1 MPSPKNETLANMMRR
16 MSTNSPV
23 KKSTKTTKKTP
34 IKKSTKTT
42 KKTPV
47 KKSTAEEKQ
56 KKRVE
61 SIVKL
66 MEKDKTYTPW
76 IHGARP
82 KGYKKPSTI
91 VGPDDA
97 MRLAEKLFLK
107 RRKAAE
113 MKKYRDEAKEAVEA
127 QRRYEAEKEQREQE
141 RKAEKERQE
150 QQKKAENLAMNTYA
164 RNLFNTLK
172 KAKEQKSIRQ
182 AFMQGALKLHP
193 NKGGDA
199 ELFKKFK
206 AIYNGKKM

>member
-1 MPSPKNETLANMMRR
+1 MPSPNNETLANMMRR

-23 KKSTKTTKKTP
+23 KKSA
-34 IKKSTKTT
+34 KTT

>member
-23 KKSTKTTKKTP
+23 KKSTKKTP
-34 IKKSTKTT
+34 LKKL
-42 KKTPV
+42 
-47 KKSTAEEKQ
+47 TAAEKQ

-66 MEKDKTYTPW
+66 MEKDKKYTPW
-76 IHGARP
+76 LIGSRP
-82 KGYKKPSTI
+82 KGYKRPSTI
-91 VGPDDA
+91 DGSDEA
-97 MRLAEKLFLK
+97 LNMHLAGKLFMK
-107 RRKAAE
+107 RQKAAE
-113 MKKYRDEAKEAVEA
+113 KKKYRDEAKEAVEA

-141 RKAEKERQE
+141 RKANNERQE

-172 KAKEQKSIRQ
+172 NAKDQKSIRQ
-182 AFMQGALKLHP
+182 AFMQGALKIHP
-193 NKGGDA
+193 NKGGNA

>member
-1 MPSPKNETLANMMRR
+1 MPSPNNETLANMMRR

-23 KKSTKTTKKTP
+23 KKSA
-34 IKKSTKTT
+34 KTT

-113 MKKYRDEAKEAVEA
+113 MKKYRDEAKEAVKAAKE
-127 QRRYEAEKEQREQE
+127 QQERQKRYEAEKEQREQE
-141 RKAEKERQE
+141 RKANNERQE

-172 KAKEQKSIRQ
+172 KAKDQKSIRQ
-182 AFMQGALKLHP
+182 AFMQGALKIHP

>member
-23 KKSTKTTKKTP
+23 KKSA
-34 IKKSTKTT
+34 KTT

-47 KKSTAEEKQ
+47 KKSSAEEKQ

-61 SIVKL
+61 AIVKL
-66 MEKDKTYTPW
+66 MEKDKTYIHW

-82 KGYKKPSTI
+82 KGYKRPSTI
-91 VGPDDA
+91 DGSDEA
-97 MRLAEKLFLK
+97 LNMRFAEKLFLK

-113 MKKYRDEAKEAVEA
+113 GKREREQAKERVEA

-141 RKAEKERQE
+141 RKANNERQE
-150 QQKKAENLAMNTYA
+150 QQKKAENLAMNTA

-172 KAKEQKSIRQ
+172 KAKDQKSIRQ
-182 AFMQGALKLHP
+182 AFFKGALKLHP

-199 ELFKKFK
+199 ELYKKFK

>member
-34 IKKSTKTT
+34 
-42 KKTPV
+42 V
-47 KKSTAEEKQ
+47 KKLTAAEKQ

-66 MEKDKTYTPW
+66 MEKDKKYTPW
-76 IHGARP
+76 LLGSRP
-82 KGYKKPSTI
+82 KGYKRPSTI
-91 VGPDDA
+91 DGSDEA
-97 MRLAEKLFLK
+97 LNMHLAGKLFMK
-107 RRKAAE
+107 RQKAAE
-113 MKKYRDEAKEAVEA
+113 KKKYRDEAKEAVEA

-141 RKAEKERQE
+141 RKANNERQE

-172 KAKEQKSIRQ
+172 KAKDQKSIRQ

-206 AIYNGKKM
+206 AKYILKKKVTST

>member
-1 MPSPKNETLANMMRR
+1 MPSPNNETLANMMRR

-23 KKSTKTTKKTP
+23 KKSA
-34 IKKSTKTT
+34 KTT

-61 SIVKL
+61 AIVKL

-113 MKKYRDEAKEAVEA
+113 MKKYREEAKEAVKAAKE
-127 QRRYEAEKEQREQE
+127 QQERQKRYEAEEDKREQE
-141 RKAEKERQE
+141 RKANNERQE

-172 KAKEQKSIRQ
+172 TAKDQKSIRQ

-206 AIYNGKKM
+206 AIYNVKKM

>member
-34 IKKSTKTT
+34 
-42 KKTPV
+42 V
-47 KKSTAEEKQ
+47 KKSTAAEKQ

-66 MEKDKTYTPW
+66 MEKDKKYTPW
-76 IHGARP
+76 LLGSRP
-82 KGYKKPSTI
+82 KGYKRPSTI
-91 VGPDDA
+91 DGSDEA
-97 MRLAEKLFLK
+97 LNMHLAGKLFMK
-107 RRKAAE
+107 RQKAAE
-113 MKKYRDEAKEAVEA
+113 KKQRAAEAGERVKAEKERQER
-127 QRRYEAEKEQREQE
+127 QKRYEAEKDKREQE
-141 RKAEKERQE
+141 RKANNERQE

-172 KAKEQKSIRQ
+172 KAKDQKSIRQ
-182 AFMQGALKLHP
+182 AFMQGALKIHP
-193 NKGGDA
+193 NKGGNA

>member
-23 KKSTKTTKKTP
+23 KKSA
-34 IKKSTKTT
+34 KTT

-47 KKSTAEEKQ
+47 KKSSAEEKQ

-61 SIVKL
+61 AIVKL
-66 MEKDKTYTPW
+66 MEKDKTYIHW

-82 KGYKKPSTI
+82 KGYKRPSTI
-91 VGPDDA
+91 DGSDEA
-97 MRLAEKLFLK
+97 LNMRFAEKLFLK

-113 MKKYRDEAKEAVEA
+113 MKKYREEAKERVEA
-127 QRRYEAEKEQREQE
+127 QRRYEAAKEQREQE
-141 RKAEKERQE
+141 RKANNERQE

-172 KAKEQKSIRQ
+172 KAKDQKSIRQ
-182 AFMQGALKLHP
+182 AFFKGALKLHP

>member
-1 MPSPKNETLANMMRR
+1 MPSPNNETLANMMRR

-23 KKSTKTTKKTP
+23 KKTA
-34 IKKSTKTT
+34 KTT

>member
-34 IKKSTKTT
+34 
-42 KKTPV
+42 V
-47 KKSTAEEKQ
+47 KKSTAAEKQ

-66 MEKDKTYTPW
+66 MEKDKKYTPW
-76 IHGARP
+76 LVGSRP
-82 KGYKKPSTI
+82 KGYKRPSTI
-91 VGPDDA
+91 DGSDEA
-97 MRLAEKLFLK
+97 LNMHLAGKLFMK
-107 RRKAAE
+107 RQKAAE
-113 MKKYRDEAKEAVEA
+113 KKQRAAEAGERVKAEKERQE
-127 QRRYEAEKEQREQE
+127 RYEAEKEQREQE
-141 RKAEKERQE
+141 RKANNERRE

-172 KAKEQKSIRQ
+172 KAKDQKSIRQ
-182 AFMQGALKLHP
+182 AFMQGALKIHP

-206 AIYNGKKM
+206 AIYNGKKI

>member
-1 MPSPKNETLANMMRR
+1 MPSPNNETLANMMRR

-23 KKSTKTTKKTP
+23 KKSA
-34 IKKSTKTT
+34 KTT

-113 MKKYRDEAKEAVEA
+113 MKKYRDEAKEAVKAAKE
-127 QRRYEAEKEQREQE
+127 QQERQKRYEAEKEQREQE
-141 RKAEKERQE
+141 RKANNERQE

-172 KAKEQKSIRQ
+172 KAKDQKSIRQ

-206 AIYNGKKM
+206 AIYNVKKM

>member
-23 KKSTKTTKKTP
+23 KKSA
-34 IKKSTKTT
+34 KTT

-47 KKSTAEEKQ
+47 KKSSAEEKQ

-61 SIVKL
+61 AIVKL

-76 IHGARP
+76 MYGARP

-97 MRLAEKLFLK
+97 MRFAEKLFLK

-113 MKKYRDEAKEAVEA
+113 KKERQK
-127 QRRYEAEKEQREQE
+127 RYEAEEDKREQE
-141 RKAEKERQE
+141 RKANNERQE

-172 KAKEQKSIRQ
+172 KAKDQKSIRQ

-193 NKGGDA
+193 NKGGDM
-199 ELFKKFK
+199 ELFKNFK
-206 AIYNGKKM
+206 AKYILKKKVSS

>member
-1 MPSPKNETLANMMRR
+1 MPSPNNETLANMMRR

-23 KKSTKTTKKTP
+23 KKSAKTTKKTP
-34 IKKSTKTT
+34 VKKSAKTT

-61 SIVKL
+61 AIVKL

-76 IHGARP
+76 MYGARP

-97 MRLAEKLFLK
+97 MRFAEKLFLK

-113 MKKYRDEAKEAVEA
+113 KKERQK
-127 QRRYEAEKEQREQE
+127 RYEAEEERQKRYEAEEDKREQE
-141 RKAEKERQE
+141 RKANNERQE

-172 KAKEQKSIRQ
+172 TAKDQKSIRQ
-182 AFMQGALKLHP
+182 AFMQGALKHHP

>member
-16 MSTNSPV
+16 MS
-23 KKSTKTTKKTP
+23 KKTP

-47 KKSTAEEKQ
+47 KKSSAEEKQ

-66 MEKDKTYTPW
+66 MEKDKKYTPW
-76 IHGARP
+76 LAGDRP

-97 MRLAEKLFLK
+97 LRLAEKLFLK

>member
-1 MPSPKNETLANMMRR
+1 MPSPNNETLANMMRR
-16 MSTNSPV
+16 MTTNSPV
-23 KKSTKTTKKTP
+23 KKSA
-34 IKKSTKTT
+34 KTT

-61 SIVKL
+61 AIVKL

>member
-1 MPSPKNETLANMMRR
+1 MPSPNNETLANMMRR

-23 KKSTKTTKKTP
+23 KKSA
-34 IKKSTKTT
+34 KTT

-206 AIYNGKKM
+206 AIYNVKKM

>member
-34 IKKSTKTT
+34 
-42 KKTPV
+42 V
-47 KKSTAEEKQ
+47 KKLTAAEKQ

-66 MEKDKTYTPW
+66 MEKDKKYTPW
-76 IHGARP
+76 LLGSRP
-82 KGYKKPSTI
+82 KGYKRPSTI
-91 VGPDDA
+91 DGSDEA
-97 MRLAEKLFLK
+97 LNMHLAGKLFMK
-107 RRKAAE
+107 RQKAAE
-113 MKKYRDEAKEAVEA
+113 KKKYRDEAKEAVEA

-141 RKAEKERQE
+141 RKANNERQE

-172 KAKEQKSIRQ
+172 NAKDQKSIRQ
-182 AFMQGALKLHP
+182 AFMQGALKIHP

>member
-1 MPSPKNETLANMMRR
+1 MPSPNNETLANMRRR

-23 KKSTKTTKKTP
+23 KKSA
-34 IKKSTKTT
+34 KTT

-97 MRLAEKLFLK
+97 MRFAEKLFLK

-206 AIYNGKKM
+206 AIYNKKKM

>member
-1 MPSPKNETLANMMRR
+1 MPSPNNETLANMMRR

-23 KKSTKTTKKTP
+23 KKSA
-34 IKKSTKTT
+34 KTT

-61 SIVKL
+61 AIVKL

-76 IHGARP
+76 MYGARP

-91 VGPDDA
+91 DGPDDA
-97 MRLAEKLFLK
+97 MRFAEKLFLK

-113 MKKYRDEAKEAVEA
+113 MKKYREEAKEAVKAAKE
-127 QRRYEAEKEQREQE
+127 QQERQKRYEAEKEQREQE
-141 RKAEKERQE
+141 RKANNERQE

-172 KAKEQKSIRQ
+172 KAKDQKSIRQ

-206 AIYNGKKM
+206 AIYNVKKM

>member
-23 KKSTKTTKKTP
+23 KKSA
-34 IKKSTKTT
+34 KTT

-47 KKSTAEEKQ
+47 KKSSVEEKQ

-61 SIVKL
+61 AIVKL
-66 MEKDKTYTPW
+66 MEKDNTFISWMY
-76 IHGARP
+76 GARP

-91 VGPDDA
+91 VGPDEA
-97 MRLAEKLFLK
+97 FRLAEKLFLK

-113 MKKYRDEAKEAVEA
+113 MKKYREEAKERVEA
-127 QRRYEAEKEQREQE
+127 QRRYEAAKEQREQE
-141 RKAEKERQE
+141 RKANNERQE

-172 KAKEQKSIRQ
+172 KAKDQKSIKQ
-182 AFMQGALKLHP
+182 AYFKGALKLHP
-193 NKGGDA
+193 NKPGGDG

-206 AIYNGKKM
+206 AIYNIKKM

>member
-34 IKKSTKTT
+34 
-42 KKTPV
+42 V
-47 KKSTAEEKQ
+47 KKLTAAEKQ

-66 MEKDKTYTPW
+66 MEKDKKYTPW
-76 IHGARP
+76 LIGSRP
-82 KGYKKPSTI
+82 KGYKRPSTI
-91 VGPDDA
+91 DGSDEA
-97 MRLAEKLFLK
+97 LNMHLAGKLFMK
-107 RRKAAE
+107 RQKAAE
-113 MKKYRDEAKEAVEA
+113 KKKYRDEAKEAVEA

-141 RKAEKERQE
+141 RKANNERQE

-172 KAKEQKSIRQ
+172 NAKDQKSIRQ
-182 AFMQGALKLHP
+182 AFMQGALKIHP
-193 NKGGDA
+193 NKGGNA

>member
-1 MPSPKNETLANMMRR
+1 MPSPNNETLANMMRR

-23 KKSTKTTKKTP
+23 KKSA
-34 IKKSTKTT
+34 KTT

-47 KKSTAEEKQ
+47 KKSSVEEKQ

-61 SIVKL
+61 AIVKL
-66 MEKDKTYTPW
+66 MEKDNTFISWMY
-76 IHGARP
+76 GARP

-91 VGPDDA
+91 VGPDEA
-97 MRLAEKLFLK
+97 FRLAEKLFLK

-113 MKKYRDEAKEAVEA
+113 MKKYREEAKERVEA
-127 QRRYEAEKEQREQE
+127 QRRYEAAKEQREQE
-141 RKAEKERQE
+141 RKANNERQE

-172 KAKEQKSIRQ
+172 KAKDQKSIKQ
-182 AFMQGALKLHP
+182 AYFKGALKLHP
-193 NKGGDA
+193 NKPGGDG

-206 AIYNGKKM
+206 AIYNIKKM

>member
-1 MPSPKNETLANMMRR
+1 MPSPNNETLANMMRR

-23 KKSTKTTKKTP
+23 KKSA
-34 IKKSTKTT
+34 KTT

-61 SIVKL
+61 AIVKL

-76 IHGARP
+76 MYGARP

-97 MRLAEKLFLK
+97 MRFAEKLFLK

-113 MKKYRDEAKEAVEA
+113 KKERQKRYAAEAEREK
-127 QRRYEAEKEQREQE
+127 RYEAEKEQREQE
-141 RKAEKERQE
+141 RKANNERQE

-172 KAKEQKSIRQ
+172 TAKDQKSIRQ

-206 AIYNGKKM
+206 AIYNVKKM

>member
-23 KKSTKTTKKTP
+23 KKSA
-34 IKKSTKTT
+34 KTT

-61 SIVKL
+61 AIVKL

-76 IHGARP
+76 MYGARP

-113 MKKYRDEAKEAVEA
+113 MKKYREEAKEAVKAAKE
-127 QRRYEAEKEQREQE
+127 QQERQKRYEAEKEQREQE
-141 RKAEKERQE
+141 RKANNERQE

-172 KAKEQKSIRQ
+172 KAKDQKSIRQ
-182 AFMQGALKLHP
+182 AFMQGALKIHP
-193 NKGGDA
+193 NKPGGDA

-206 AIYNGKKM
+206 AIYNKKKM

>member
-23 KKSTKTTKKTP
+23 KKSA
-34 IKKSTKTT
+34 KTT

-61 SIVKL
+61 AIVKL

-76 IHGARP
+76 MYGARP

-97 MRLAEKLFLK
+97 MRFAEKLFLK

-113 MKKYRDEAKEAVEA
+113 MKKYREEAKEAVKAAKE
-127 QRRYEAEKEQREQE
+127 QQERQKRYEAEKEQREQE
-141 RKAEKERQE
+141 RKANNERQE

-172 KAKEQKSIRQ
+172 KAKDQKSIRQ
-182 AFMQGALKLHP
+182 AFFKGALKLHP

>member
-1 MPSPKNETLANMMRR
+1 MPSPNNETLANMMRR

-23 KKSTKTTKKTP
+23 KKSA
-34 IKKSTKTT
+34 KTT

-113 MKKYRDEAKEAVEA
+113 MKKYRDEAKEAVKAAKE
-127 QRRYEAEKEQREQE
+127 QQERQKRYEAEKEQREQE
-141 RKAEKERQE
+141 RKANNERQE

-172 KAKEQKSIRQ
+172 KAKDQKSIRQ

>member
-1 MPSPKNETLANMMRR
+1 MPSPNNETLANMMRR

-23 KKSTKTTKKTP
+23 KKSA
-34 IKKSTKTT
+34 KTT

-61 SIVKL
+61 AIVKL

-76 IHGARP
+76 MYGARP

-113 MKKYRDEAKEAVEA
+113 MKKYREEAKEAVKAAKE
-127 QRRYEAEKEQREQE
+127 QQEREKRYEAEKEQREQE

-206 AIYNGKKM
+206 AIYNVKKM

>member
-34 IKKSTKTT
+34 
-42 KKTPV
+42 V
-47 KKSTAEEKQ
+47 KKLTAAEKQ

-66 MEKDKTYTPW
+66 MEKDKKYTPW
-76 IHGARP
+76 LLGSRP
-82 KGYKKPSTI
+82 KGYKRPSTI
-91 VGPDDA
+91 DGSDEA
-97 MRLAEKLFLK
+97 LNMHLAGKLFMK
-107 RRKAAE
+107 RQKAAE
-113 MKKYRDEAKEAVEA
+113 KKERQKRYEAEEER
-127 QRRYEAEKEQREQE
+127 QRRYEDEKEQREQE
-141 RKAEKERQE
+141 RKANNERQE

-172 KAKEQKSIRQ
+172 KAKDQKSIRQ
-182 AFMQGALKLHP
+182 AFRQGALKIHP

>member
-1 MPSPKNETLANMMRR
+1 MPSPNNETLANMMRR
-16 MSTNSPV
+16 MTTNSPV
-23 KKSTKTTKKTP
+23 KKSA
-34 IKKSTKTT
+34 KTT

>member
-1 MPSPKNETLANMMRR
+1 MPSPNNETLANMMRR

-23 KKSTKTTKKTP
+23 KKSA
-34 IKKSTKTT
+34 KTT

-97 MRLAEKLFLK
+97 MRNDRNDMRLK
-107 RRKAAE
+107 RKNGS
-113 MKKYRDEAKEAVEA
+113 
-127 QRRYEAEKEQREQE
+127 RRGR
-141 RKAEKERQE
+141 
-150 QQKKAENLAMNTYA
+150 LTMND
-164 RNLFNTLK
+164 RSSRRRLK
-172 KAKEQKSIRQ
+172 T
-182 AFMQGALKLHP
+182 
-193 NKGGDA
+193 
-199 ELFKKFK
+199 
-206 AIYNGKKM
+206 

>member
-1 MPSPKNETLANMMRR
+1 MPSPNNETLANMMRR

-23 KKSTKTTKKTP
+23 KKSA
-34 IKKSTKTT
+34 KTT

-113 MKKYRDEAKEAVEA
+113 KKERQK
-127 QRRYEAEKEQREQE
+127 RYEAEEEKREQE
-141 RKAEKERQE
+141 RKANNERQE

-172 KAKEQKSIRQ
+172 KAKDQKSIRQ

-206 AIYNGKKM
+206 AIYNVKKM

>member
-1 MPSPKNETLANMMRR
+1 MPSPNNETLANMMRR

-23 KKSTKTTKKTP
+23 KKSA
-34 IKKSTKTT
+34 KTT

-61 SIVKL
+61 AIVKL

-76 IHGARP
+76 MYGARP

-91 VGPDDA
+91 DGPDDA
-97 MRLAEKLFLK
+97 MRFAEKLFLK

-113 MKKYRDEAKEAVEA
+113 KKERQK
-127 QRRYEAEKEQREQE
+127 RYEAEKEQREQE
-141 RKAEKERQE
+141 RKANNERQE

-172 KAKEQKSIRQ
+172 TAKDQKSIRQ

>member
-1 MPSPKNETLANMMRR
+1 MPSPNNETLANMMRR

-23 KKSTKTTKKTP
+23 KKSA
-34 IKKSTKTT
+34 KTT

-113 MKKYRDEAKEAVEA
+113 KKKYRDEAKEAVEA

>member
-1 MPSPKNETLANMMRR
+1 

-23 KKSTKTTKKTP
+23 KKSA
-34 IKKSTKTT
+34 KTT

-113 MKKYRDEAKEAVEA
+113 MKKYRDEAKEAVKAAKE
-127 QRRYEAEKEQREQE
+127 QQERQKRYEAEKEQREQE
-141 RKAEKERQE
+141 RKANNERQE

-172 KAKEQKSIRQ
+172 KAKDQKSIRQ

-206 AIYNGKKM
+206 AIYNVKKM

>member
-1 MPSPKNETLANMMRR
+1 MPSPNNETLANMMRR

-23 KKSTKTTKKTP
+23 KKSA
-34 IKKSTKTT
+34 KTT

-61 SIVKL
+61 AIVKL

-172 KAKEQKSIRQ
+172 KAKDQKSIRQ

-206 AIYNGKKM
+206 AIYNVKKM